1 MSDIVF
7 LRSWVPVTPPALYSP
22 VTTLMQ
28 PSEVHALESPLPA
41 LAVHRPRRYSRLG
54 RGQSIYC
61 DRGGS
66 L

>member
-28 PSEVHALESPLPA
+28 PSEVLALQSPFPD
-41 LAVHRPRRYSRLG
+41 RPRRHSRLG
-54 RGQSIYC
+54 RGRSVYSG
-61 DRGGS
+61 RGGS